1 MESLF
6 DFCENKAIAPN
17 ELYVLWCIQN
27 KKRPKVTNV
36 YAELRHLTGAAYLE
50 NDYSITQKGRDLLE
64 QLRKIQKTNSTP
76 SDNLEDLEIYI
87 AKYLELFPP
96 GKLPSGKSARVNKA
110 DIEKAFRWFFKNYT
124 YDWSVI
130 LKATAYYVDTF
141 EKNKFLYMRNS
152 QYFIR
157 KQITGVNFES
167 DLANYCEIIL
177 NGGHEEDVTGLTE
190 KVV

>member
-1 MESLF
+1 MELLF
-6 DFCENKAIAPN
+6 NFCESKAIAPN
-17 ELYVLWCIQN
+17 ELYVLWCIEN
-27 KKRPKVTNV
+27 KKRPKILNL
-36 YAELRHLTGAAYLE
+36 YAELRHLVSGNYLE
-50 NDYSITQKGRDLLE
+50 VDYSITAKGREILG
-64 QLRKIQKTNSTP
+64 QFKKFYKTDKVTLNPEELTL
-76 SDNLEDLEIYI
+76 NI

-110 DIEKAFRWFFKNYT
+110 DIEKAFIWFFKNYS
-124 YDWSVI
+124 YDWTII

-141 EKNKFLYMRNS
+141 EKNNFLYMRNS

-177 NGGHEEDVTGLTE
+177 NNGHEEDITGLTE